1 MRNEMNRENMMKSCR
16 SALSHLAGVDDR
28 TMMDVAEM
36 NLRTA
41 GASAEVQSEV
51 MNSLFNERTSAN
63 EDFSF

>member
-16 SALSHLAGVDDR
+16 SALSHLAGVDNR

-36 NLRTA
+36 NMRSA
-41 GASAEVQSEV
+41 GASNEMKADV
-51 MNSLFNERTSAN
+51 MNSLFNERNAAS